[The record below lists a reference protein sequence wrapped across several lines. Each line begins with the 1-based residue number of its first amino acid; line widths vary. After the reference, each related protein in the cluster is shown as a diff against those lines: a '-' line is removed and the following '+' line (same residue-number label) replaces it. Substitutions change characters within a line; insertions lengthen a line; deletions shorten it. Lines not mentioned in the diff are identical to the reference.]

1 MWPDNHTKITGGFLM
16 QDDVKSL
23 SHSKWKM
30 QVSYNVCTEI
40 PEASNLWQDQ
50 SRYRKNTEGIK

>member
-1 MWPDNHTKITGGFLM
+1 M